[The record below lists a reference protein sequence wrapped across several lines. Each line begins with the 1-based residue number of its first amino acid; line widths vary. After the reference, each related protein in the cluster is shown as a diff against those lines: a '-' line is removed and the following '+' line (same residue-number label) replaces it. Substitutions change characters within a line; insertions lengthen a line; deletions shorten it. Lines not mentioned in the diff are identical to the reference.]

1 MNTTRVVITGLGAVS
16 ALGHDV
22 PTIWANV
29 VAGRPNVTPIR
40 RFDVSER
47 RTQFA
52 SQVENFETTHGLDE
66 KTFRRLGA
74 YVGYALAATRQAWA
88 DAGLSADA
96 IDPRRAGV
104 ILGSAIGGINS
115 LFQQYDL
122 MKAEGARRISPFGI
136 ASILIDTAPGQI
148 AIDYGLRGPNLGIV
162 GACASGNYGVG
173 EAYHA
178 IVRGDADLVITGGVE
193 DAITLF
199 TISGFER
206 MRALSARNS
215 DPNRASRPF
224 DAERDGFVM
233 ADGSAILVIESLE
246 HAQARGAHI
255 YGEVL
260 GYSATADAYHLTAP
274 HENGLGAIE
283 AMERALAR
291 AGLQPTDI
299 DYINAHGTSTP
310 LNDAT
315 ETAAIKRVFGEH
327 AYGIPISSTKSVTGH
342 LLGAAGAFEAMFCLL
357 AMRDGIVPP
366 TINYETPDPACD
378 LDYVPNVAR
387 PHRVRYAAS
396 NSFGFGGH
404 NSCLILGGPSHEWQ
418 RRI

>member
-1 MNTTRVVITGLGAVS
+1 MHTHRVVITGLGAV
-16 ALGHDV
+16 AAVGHDV

-29 VAGRPNVTPIR
+29 LAGRPNVTPIK

-52 SQVENFETTHGLDE
+52 AQVENFSAANGVDE
-66 KTFRRLGA
+66 KTLRRLGA
-74 YVGYALAATRQAWA
+74 YVGYALAATRQAWDDA
-88 DAGLSADA
+88 DLSADA
-96 IDPRRAGV
+96 VDPRRAGV

-122 MKAEGARRISPFGI
+122 MKSEGARRISPFGI

-162 GACASGNYGVG
+162 GACASGNYGLG

-178 IVRGDADLVITGGVE
+178 IVRGDADLVISGGVE
-193 DAITLF
+193 DAITAF

-206 MRALSARNS
+206 IRALSARN
-215 DPNRASRPF
+215 DNPNRASRPF

-233 ADGSAILVIESLE
+233 ADGAAILVLERLE

-274 HENGLGAIE
+274 HEQSLGAIE
-283 AMERALAR
+283 AMENALAR
-291 AGLQPTDI
+291 AGLQPGDI

-310 LNDAT
+310 LNDAA
-315 ETAAIKRVFGEH
+315 ETAAIKHVFGEH
-327 AYGIPISSTKSVTGH
+327 AYGIPVSSTKSVTGH
-342 LLGAAGAFEAMFCLL
+342 LLGAAGAFEAVFCLL

-366 TINYETPDPACD
+366 TINYQTPDPVCD
-378 LDYVPNVAR
+378 LDYVPNAAR
-387 PHRVRYAAS
+387 SHRVRIAAS

-404 NSCLILGGPSHEWQ
+404 NSCLVLGGPSHERQ
-418 RRI
+418 RHS